1 MKKKIIIG
9 CLVLTISMMATSVSA
24 DALKYKNLPAREL
37 VWDGQQAKA
46 TDVPVVIM
54 DGRTLIPAYLLR
66 AFGYSVSTDG
76 NKVVVTSD
84 DSKYEEA
91 IGIVHSFDNFIGE
104 VTVYDHLL
112 LTTSMEME
120 EEEETP
126 EEKMKFVSS
135 EWDAILRSYDE
146 KVKLLNQLPVN
157 FETNRSVFKESDKMI
172 DAYRQTTAAWFAY
185 AKERTKESKRI
196 FLKEIQEAHSCTR
209 QTQQA
214 VDEIFNKSMVRMD
227 H

>member
-1 MKKKIIIG
+1 MKKKIIMG
-9 CLVLTISMMATSVSA
+9 CLVLTLSTMATSVSA
-24 DALKYKNLPAREL
+24 DALKYKNLPARDL
-37 VWDGQQAKA
+37 VWDGQQAKV

-54 DGRTLIPAYLLR
+54 DGRTLIPVYLLR
-66 AFGYSVSTDG
+66 AFGYSVSSDG
-76 NKVVVTSD
+76 NKVVVTSE
-84 DSKYEEA
+84 DSKYEVA
-91 IGIVHSFDNFIGE
+91 IGIVHSFENFLEE
-104 VTVYDHLL
+104 VTVYDQLL

-135 EWDAILRSYDE
+135 EWEAILRNYDE
-146 KVKLLNQLPVN
+146 KVKLLNQLHVN

-172 DAYRQTTAAWFAY
+172 DAFRQTTAAWFTY